1 MERLGMSDLYVE
13 AKMAMDKFHM
23 PFHVWLQIPRL
34 VRDFQLLVYK
44 LSVEEE
50 NYYNT
55 PAEKR
60 FNYFN
65 RK

>member
-1 MERLGMSDLYVE
+1 MSELYVE

-23 PFHVWLQIPRL
+23 PFHIWLKEVPKAARLFQIIL
-34 VRDFQLLVYK
+34 YK
-44 LSVEEE
+44 LSMEEE

-55 PAEKR
+55 PKEKR

-65 RK
+65 RE